1 LLDLMARRVQT
12 KVNMTDPSPADRL
25 PIERLQNLLLDVADI
40 NRFLTELA
48 ELSTTVLQAPVS
60 SGIMLRHD
68 ASLLTFGFSDAR
80 AETLDETQYRVGSG
94 PCLQSLRDGRTVSV
108 VDART
113 EQRWPA
119 YVHVAAETGLRCS
132 LSLPLTIAGDTFGA
146 MNVYGF
152 ERPNLFGSAEQRL
165 LERFAAQ
172 AAGTL
177 RVADRQV
184 KDAALLAQME
194 ESLLSRTII
203 DQALGIVMGQQRCTA
218 STAFELL
225 RRESQNS
232 RRRLRD
238 IAADLVRATSGQ
250 APETGRAFDPS

>member
-1 LLDLMARRVQT
+1 
-12 KVNMTDPSPADRL
+12 MTDPPGDDRL
-25 PIERLQNLLLDVADI
+25 PIERLQSLLLGVEDI
-40 NRFLTELA
+40 NRFLAELA
-48 ELSTTVLQAPVS
+48 ELSTTVLRAPVS

-68 ASLLTFGFSDAR
+68 ADLLTFGFSDAR
-80 AETLDETQYRVGSG
+80 AETLDETQYRVGTG
-94 PCLQSLRDGRTVSV
+94 PCLQSMQEGRTVSV

-113 EQRWPA
+113 EQRWPV
-119 YVHVAAETGLRCS
+119 YVRLAAETGLRCS

-152 ERPNLFGSAEQRL
+152 ERPELFGPPEQRQ
-165 LERFAAQ
+165 LELFAAQ

-177 RVADRQV
+177 RVAHRQV

-194 ESLLSRTII
+194 ASLLSRTVI
-203 DQALGIVMGQQRCTA
+203 DQALGIIMGQQRCTA

-238 IAADLVRATSGQ
+238 VAADLVQATSGSP
-250 APETGRAFDPS
+250 PETGRPFDAS